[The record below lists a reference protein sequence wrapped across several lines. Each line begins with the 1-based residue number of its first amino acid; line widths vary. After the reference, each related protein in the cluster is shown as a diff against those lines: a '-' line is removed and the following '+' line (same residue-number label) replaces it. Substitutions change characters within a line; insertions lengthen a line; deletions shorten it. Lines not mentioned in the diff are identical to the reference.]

1 MNNQKLSAYKA
12 VWLVTMFDLPVTTKK
27 ARREYTRFRKLLL
40 KRGFIM
46 LQFSVYARFCS
57 SEDISKVYQ
66 RDIANNLPTNGQVRV
81 LLITDKQFGKMRC
94 YYGKNRKPIEQKPAQ
109 LCLF

>member
-1 MNNQKLSAYKA
+1 MHSAYKA

-57 SEDISKVYQ
+57 SEDASKVYQ
-66 RDIANNLPTNGQVRV
+66 RDIADHLPPEGQVRV

-94 YYGKNRKPIEQKPAQ
+94 YYGKHRQSVEQKPTQ
-109 LCLF
+109 LLLF

>member
-1 MNNQKLSAYKA
+1 
-12 VWLVTMFDLPVTTKK
+12 MFDLPVTTKK
-27 ARREYTRFRKLLL
+27 AKREYSRFRKLLL

-46 LQFSVYARFCS
+46 LQYSVYARFCS

-66 RDIANNLPTNGQVRV
+66 REIALNLPPEGQIRV
-81 LLITDKQFGKMRC
+81 MLITDKQFGKMKC
-94 YYGKNRKPIEQKPAQ
+94 YYGEKRKQVEQKPSQ